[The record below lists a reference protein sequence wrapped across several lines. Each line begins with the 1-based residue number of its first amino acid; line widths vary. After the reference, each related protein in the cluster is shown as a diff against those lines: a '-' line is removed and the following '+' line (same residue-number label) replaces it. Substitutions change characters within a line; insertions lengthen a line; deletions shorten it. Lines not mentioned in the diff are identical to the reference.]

1 MKQYYKGNVEVLKV
15 KNLTIN
21 KNTPNIVQKRL
32 VVNRDVLFYK
42 TRLGVIIRFED
53 KCPIPTYHEV
63 LDYMSKYLNGESE
76 PGTYT
81 SGTYVAVDSLKPIE
95 ISKEEEKKLIKERKL
110 QKKLQRKTS
119 SKN

>member
-15 KNLTIN
+15 KNLTIS
-21 KNTPNIVQKRL
+21 KNTPNVAQKR
-32 VVNRDVLFYK
+32 VIVNRDVLFYE

-53 KCPIPTYHEV
+53 KCPIPTYREV
-63 LDYMSKYLNGESE
+63 QDYMAKHLNGESE
-76 PGTYT
+76 PGTYI

-95 ISKEEEKKLIKERKL
+95 ISKEEEKKLIKERKK
-110 QKKLQRKTS
+110 QRKLQRKTS

>member
-1 MKQYYKGNVEVLKV
+1 
-15 KNLTIN
+15 
-21 KNTPNIVQKRL
+21 
-32 VVNRDVLFYK
+32 
-42 TRLGVIIRFED
+42 
-53 KCPIPTYHEV
+53 
-63 LDYMSKYLNGESE
+63 MSKYLNGESE